1 MTDALPRARF
11 QRRISHVTERS
22 PSTARTWA
30 REQLSGLGYAPDLA
44 ELAVSEFLTNVLRYA
59 AGPAM
64 LALALAED
72 GSLEV
77 ACTDRHPETA
87 ADVKPGDADYDAP
100 SGRGL
105 WMLAMLAVDGVH
117 VDIDLRRK
125 RVAVRLPI
133 GGTP

>member
-59 AGPAM
+59 AGSA
-64 LALALAED
+64 LIALALAED

-87 ADVKPGDADYDAP
+87 DDVHPTDGNDET
-100 SGRGL
+100 GRGL
-105 WMLAMLAVDGVH
+105 FILAMLAVDGVQ
-117 VDIDLRRK
+117 VETDPRRK

-133 GGTP
+133 GGTS